1 MRGTNSARSAI
12 AAVRLKDAEMEMTA
26 RFIVMADYEFPNTP
40 FGSRR
45 ALKVICIGAGATG
58 IDFVK
63 QVTTQLK
70 DVEIVV
76 YEKNSDVGG
85 TWLENRYPGCACDIP
100 IHIYCFTWA
109 LNPEWSRWYVL
120 DERD

>member
-1 MRGTNSARSAI
+1 
-12 AAVRLKDAEMEMTA
+12 
-26 RFIVMADYEFPNTP
+26 MADYTYPDKP

-58 IDFVK
+58 IDIVK
-63 QVTTQLK
+63 QVTTQLT

-76 YEKNSDVGG
+76 YDKNADVGG

-109 LNPEWSRWYVL
+109 LNPEWSRWCVPFGCQLIKLCSRY
-120 DERD
+120 